1 MKIFFDTCAL
11 AEFLCDRIQAD
22 YVNRIL
28 EWADKTRSVCVISPA
43 SFYTLSYVIDVHYK
57 KLGLDKDLRVKKSRS
72 TFNAIL
78 SSFELSETNENII
91 NRGTNNPLFT
101 DLEDSF
107 QYESA
112 VKYGCDVL
120 LTINISDFANCNKSK
135 IEIITPIDFVNKYL

>member
-1 MKIFFDTCAL
+1 MKIFFDTCTL

-28 EWADKTRSVCVISPA
+28 EWVDKTKTISVISPA
-43 SFYTLSYVIDVHYK
+43 SFYTLSYVIEVHYK
-57 KLGLDKDLRVKKSRS
+57 KNGYDKDKRVKELRS

-78 SSFELSETNENII
+78 SSFELSETNETII
-91 NRGTNNPLFT
+91 KSGTNNLLFT

-120 LTINISDFANCNKSK
+120 LTINISDFENSDKSK
-135 IEIITPIDFVNKYL
+135 IEIITPIDFVKKYL